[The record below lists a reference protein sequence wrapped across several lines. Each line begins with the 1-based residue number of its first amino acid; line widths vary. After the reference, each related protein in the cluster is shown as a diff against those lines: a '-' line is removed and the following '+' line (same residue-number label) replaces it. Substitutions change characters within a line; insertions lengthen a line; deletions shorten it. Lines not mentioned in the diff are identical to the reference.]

1 MLLELI
7 AGFDPFLAKHIERYA
22 NQGFRTTSYLPKT
35 ICDEFINLMA
45 EKVLKCIGNEIK
57 KIKVLF
63 FNCRLYTRYSTRGS
77 TYTCDLICLRYWGA
91 M

>member
-35 ICDEFINLMA
+35 ICNEFINLMA

-57 KIKVLF
+57 KSKYF
-63 FNCRLYTRYSTRGS
+63 S
-77 TYTCDLICLRYWGA
+77 LIVDSIRDTAHVDQLTLVI
-91 M
+91 